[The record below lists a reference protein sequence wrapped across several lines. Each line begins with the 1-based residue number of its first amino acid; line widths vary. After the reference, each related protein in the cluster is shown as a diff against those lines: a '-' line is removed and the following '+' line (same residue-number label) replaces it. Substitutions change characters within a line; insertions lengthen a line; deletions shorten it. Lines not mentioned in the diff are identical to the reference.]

1 MDIPVEAVVAGFTAM
16 GIAIAWLAKDQMDSK
31 RNAQASQKRCEAE
44 GAECRKKQSELDGF
58 IRTKLLG
65 MVEESAGRESATTN
79 ELARA
84 RRVLEATE
92 KRHAITHDDSTP
104 VQPARSHG

>member
-1 MDIPVEAVVAGFTAM
+1 MDIPLEAVIAGFVAM
-16 GIAIAWLAKDQMDSK
+16 GTAIAWLAKDQADSK
-31 RNAQASQKRCEAE
+31 RNAQTAQKRCEAE
-44 GAECRKKQSELDGF
+44 GAECRKKQSELDAF
-58 IRTKLLG
+58 IREKLLG
-65 MVEESAGRESATTN
+65 MVEGAALRESAATS

-104 VQPARSHG
+104 VQAARVHA